1 MVKAST
7 FLVAACVVRDASFI
21 GGLPRSEW
29 ETKTQKV
36 LDFVAA
42 QHALSKSPGWALAVV
57 HHNKTLITQ
66 GFGLNEV
73 DDGRVAWR
81 DPVKK
86 HLPWFQLK
94 DKKAT
99 VNCRWPEREWVER
112 LEHFATKRQGYE
124 YTNVNFVILGQV
136 IQEATNKTWGDYLTE
151 TIWRPLGMNHTFPKP
166 TDAPV
171 DMQAFGHYVGG
182 GKVVGPFN
190 PHTYKYTA
198 LMSFDLAA
206 GSIISSILDMAIFAK
221 FLLSKGQP

>member
-66 GFGLNEV
+66 GFGLNE
-73 DDGRVAWR
+73 
-81 DPVKK
+81 
-86 HLPWFQLK
+86 
-94 DKKAT
+94 AT

-182 GKVVGPFN
+182 GK
-190 PHTYKYTA
+190 
-198 LMSFDLAA
+198 
-206 GSIISSILDMAIFAK
+206 DMAIFAK

>member
-94 DKKAT
+94 DKYAEKHT
-99 VNCRWPEREWVER
+99 TLHDLLVMNSVFEE
-112 LEHFATKRQGYE
+112 GDSYE

-206 GSIISSILDMAIFAK
+206 GSIISSILVLSTAATPSMATR
-221 FLLSKGQP
+221 